1 MRVGCL
7 VHQMRYRLHAHSRE
21 RHHDHLRLEER
32 CEVRLRPHLPG
43 HPCGMHTVFGA
54 VCPGHGAVHDGLVLP
69 DVEMPQ
75 GPLAR
80 IVGAALPMAYG
91 AFHCLAPPVRDPHME
106 LVLRFLALLKPDA
119 RDLPFVA
126 ESPGTS

>member
-1 MRVGCL
+1 M
-7 VHQMRYRLHAHSRE
+7 HA
-21 RHHDHLRLEER
+21 
-32 CEVRLRPHLPG
+32 
-43 HPCGMHTVFGA
+43 VFGA
-54 VCPGHGAVHDGLVLP
+54 VGPGHGAVHDGLVLP
-69 DVEMPQ
+69 DVKMPQ

-80 IVGAALPMAYG
+80 VVGAALPMAYE
-91 AFHCLAPPVRDPHME
+91 AHHCLALPVRDPHME